1 MKSEGYLNSSAVA
14 WGSWYRGAMARLF
27 PTVTQEHEHQ
37 HHSHQHHSHQHHSGY
52 KKRFLL

>member
-37 HHSHQHHSHQHHSGY
+37 HHSHQHRSRY